1 MSSNTNSITQEL
13 RKLAEAYHPGCPL
26 AKGTPIS
33 SVSALQAGQIVFKIG
48 RKSEASAGI
57 VDASK
62 VRISQESLM
71 LMDALPADGKL
82 EGHSVAYT
90 DEWNVTGAKFE
101 KGELVGKGLQFA
113 RPGDSGA
120 WVVNANSE
128 LVGMVYCGM
137 ESAGQSYMQE
147 ASMIW
152 DSVKMVTGEVLAF
165 PKV

>member
-1 MSSNTNSITQEL
+1 M
-13 RKLAEAYHPGCPL
+13 LAEAYDPSCPL
-26 AKGTPIS
+26 AKGKPIS
-33 SVSALQAGQIVFKIG
+33 SISALKPEEIVFKIG
-48 RKSEASAGI
+48 RTSGATAGM

-62 VRISQESLM
+62 VSLSKESLK

-82 EGHSVAYT
+82 DGHSVEHT
-90 DEWNVTGAKFE
+90 NEWNVTGAMFK